1 MMDDSRRLRS
11 LVFAGFIVPLLI
23 LGFSYL
29 AWSLRP
35 LMLPLIIGILLAYLF
50 RPLKTLFRYRW
61 LPNSLRLAII
71 FSLILGVL
79 FGGAFFVKS
88 NIPSEKEKLELLV
101 RMKFK
106 MNEKFDKIMGI
117 DPVTGRGN
125 YLYEMMA
132 DDIAPVR
139 VQLSN
144 ILSLSSEQ
152 SLAFEQYHQ
161 GLNGHERVPEKYYE
175 YFLANTKTKGSEGSL
190 APEKSTAESVPNANL
205 NAVGSA
211 SSSLNSNSSSSSSS
225 NTNTNSGSHEQ
236 SVLKT
241 VVSLL
246 SIWLL
251 LPIAFLFFLIDD
263 GAIAQ
268 FFVRLV
274 PNRYF
279 ELSLTVLEAV
289 DGAIGKYL
297 RGLSME
303 CGLVGVSLALGL
315 FVIGAAPKVAILIG
329 LLAAFATAIPLVG
342 PVMGLGLSL
351 TYGIIAEEINP
362 LIPMVTLDNL
372 LLAVSIVVAIVFALD
387 NLVFQPIV
395 LGSAVN
401 LHPLVVIL
409 GIMGGSM
416 LFGLAGVLLAVP
428 AIVITKTILQN
439 TFRGLKDYRI
449 I

>member
-1 MMDDSRRLRS
+1 
-11 LVFAGFIVPLLI
+11 
-23 LGFSYL
+23 
-29 AWSLRP
+29 
-35 LMLPLIIGILLAYLF
+35 
-50 RPLKTLFRYRW
+50 
-61 LPNSLRLAII
+61 
-71 FSLILGVL
+71 LGVL
-79 FGGAFFVKS
+79 FGGAFFVKN

-117 DPVTGRGN
+117 DSMTGRGN

-161 GLNGHERVPEKYYE
+161 GLKGHERVSEKYYE
-175 YFLANTKTKGSEGSL
+175 YFLANSKTKGSESSL
-190 APEKSTAESVPNANL
+190 TPEKSMTESAPNANL
-205 NAVGSA
+205 NAVGSPV
-211 SSSLNSNSSSSSSS
+211 SSLNSNSSSSANG

-315 FVIGAAPKVAILIG
+315 FVIGAAPKVAIFIG
-329 LLAAFATAIPLVG
+329 ILAAFATAIPLVG

-372 LLAVSIVVAIVFALD
+372 LLAVSLVVAIVFALD

>member
-1 MMDDSRRLRS
+1 MMDDNRRFRS

-79 FGGAFFVKS
+79 FGGALFVKS

-117 DPVTGRGN
+117 DSVTGRGN

-132 DDIAPVR
+132 DDIDPVR

-144 ILSLSSEQ
+144 ILSLSPEQ

-161 GLNGHERVPEKYYE
+161 GLKGHERVSEKYYE
-175 YFLANTKTKGSEGSL
+175 YFLANTKTKAGEASL
-190 APEKSTAESVPNANL
+190 TPEKSMTESAPNANL
-205 NAVGSA
+205 NAVGSPV
-211 SSSLNSNSSSSSSS
+211 SGLNSNSSS
-225 NTNTNSGSHEQ
+225 NTSANTNSGSHEQ
-236 SVLKT
+236 SVLKM

>member
-132 DDIAPVR
+132 DDIGPVR

-161 GLNGHERVPEKYYE
+161 GLNGHERVPQKYYE
-175 YFLANTKTKGSEGSL
+175 YFLANSKTKGSEGSL
-190 APEKSTAESVPNANL
+190 APEKSMAESAPNANL
-205 NAVGSA
+205 NAVA
-211 SSSLNSNSSSSSSS
+211 SSNSSTNSNSS
-225 NTNTNSGSHEQ
+225 SGSHEQ

-315 FVIGAAPKVAILIG
+315 FVIGAAPKVAIFIG
-329 LLAAFATAIPLVG
+329 ILAAFATAIPLVG

>member
-1 MMDDSRRLRS
+1 MDENRRFRS
-11 LVFAGFIVPLLI
+11 LVFAGLIVPLLI
-23 LGFSYL
+23 LSFSYL

-35 LMLPLIIGILLAYLF
+35 LILPLIIGILLAYLF

-61 LPNSLRLAII
+61 LPNSLRLPII

-106 MNEKFDKIMGI
+106 LNEKFDKIMGI

-139 VQLSN
+139 VQLIN
-144 ILSLSSEQ
+144 ILSLSPEQ
-152 SLAFEQYHQ
+152 ALAFEQYHQ
-161 GLNGHERVPEKYYE
+161 GLNGQERVSEKYYE
-175 YFLANTKTKGSEGSL
+175 YFLANSKTKGSEGSL
-190 APEKSTAESVPNANL
+190 APEKSMNESAPNANL
-205 NAVGSA
+205 NAAGSP
-211 SSSLNSNSSSSSSS
+211 SSSLNSNSSSNNNAIANS
-225 NTNTNSGSHEQ
+225 NSGSHEQ
-236 SVLKT
+236 SVLKM

-315 FVIGAAPKVAILIG
+315 FVIGAAPKIAIFIG
-329 LLAAFATAIPLVG
+329 ILAAFATAIPLVG

>member
-1 MMDDSRRLRS
+1 
-11 LVFAGFIVPLLI
+11 
-23 LGFSYL
+23 
-29 AWSLRP
+29 
-35 LMLPLIIGILLAYLF
+35 MLPLIIGILLAYLF

-79 FGGAFFVKS
+79 FGGAVFVKS
-88 NIPSEKEKLELLV
+88 NVPSEKEKLELLV

-117 DPVTGRGN
+117 DSATGRGN
-125 YLYEMMA
+125 YLYELMA

-144 ILSLSSEQ
+144 ILSLSPEQ

-161 GLNGHERVPEKYYE
+161 GLKGNERVTEKYYE
-175 YFLANTKTKGSEGSL
+175 YFLSSSKTKGSESSL
-190 APEKSTAESVPNANL
+190 SSEKSMTDSTPNPNPNL
-205 NAVGSA
+205 NAAGGP
-211 SSSLNSNSSSSSSS
+211 SSSLNSNSSS
-225 NTNTNSGSHEQ
+225 NTSANANSGSHEQ
-236 SVLKT
+236 SVLKM

-251 LPIAFLFFLIDD
+251 LPIAFLFFLVDD

-315 FVIGAAPKVAILIG
+315 FIIGAAPKVAILIG

>member
-1 MMDDSRRLRS
+1 MMDDNRRFRS

-61 LPNSLRLAII
+61 LPNSLRLTII

-106 MNEKFDKIMGI
+106 LNEKFDKIMGI

-161 GLNGHERVPEKYYE
+161 GLKGHERVSEKYYE
-175 YFLANTKTKGSEGSL
+175 YFLANSKTKGSESSL
-190 APEKSTAESVPNANL
+190 TPEKSMTESAPNANL
-205 NAVGSA
+205 NAVGNPV
-211 SSSLNSNSSSSSSS
+211 SSLNSNSSS
-225 NTNTNSGSHEQ
+225 NTSANTNSGSHEQ
-236 SVLKT
+236 SVLKM